1 VRVTLLHAA
10 AISRVYG
17 DGPSRRTVLGDVDLS
32 VDAGEFVAVVGPSG
46 SGKTTLLQLLGALD
60 TPTTGTVSIDGR
72 TVSSMSDQERTEVRR
87 HRVGFVFQQY
97 NLVPVL
103 RAWENVA
110 LPLVIGRRPVAE
122 RQQRARALLDQVGLA
137 DRAEAFPAELS
148 GGELQRVAL
157 ARALVHE
164 PALVLADE
172 PTGSLDSSTGLEVM
186 GLFQRLRDETGCAVV
201 VVTHDMRM
209 ASIADRIVRLR
220 DGRIVDTILPGD
232 PAEPLTV

>member
-1 VRVTLLHAA
+1 
-10 AISRVYG
+10 
-17 DGPSRRTVLGDVDLS
+17 
-32 VDAGEFVAVVGPSG
+32 VVGPSG

-60 TPTTGTVSIDGR
+60 TPTTGTVSIDGK
-72 TVSSMSDQERTEVRR
+72 TVSSMSDHERTEVRR

-122 RQQRARALLDQVGLA
+122 RQQRARALLDQVGLT

-157 ARALVHE
+157 ARALVHQ

-186 GLFQRLRDETGCAVV
+186 GLFQRLRGETGCAVV

-220 DGRIVDTILPGD
+220 DGRIVDTIMPGD
-232 PAEPLTV
+232 PVEPLSV